1 MCVSMCVCL
10 LVVLQVNFIRA
21 KLNVCS
27 VYLEVILH
35 WDVCLT
41 LCVCG
46 CVCVCCTCICYYYC
60 RAWCVFRFRL
70 NEQFAQQ
77 IILSNQERNSLGSL
91 WTVTVS

>member
-1 MCVSMCVCL
+1 MCVCL

-41 LCVCG
+41 LCVWMC
-46 CVCVCCTCICYYYC
+46 
-60 RAWCVFRFRL
+60 WCVVLVFV
-70 NEQFAQQ
+70 
-77 IILSNQERNSLGSL
+77 IIIVGLG
-91 WTVTVS
+91 VCFVFD

>member
-1 MCVSMCVCL
+1 MCVCL

-41 LCVCG
+41 LCVCVVLVFVIIIVG
-46 CVCVCCTCICYYYC
+46 LGVCF
-60 RAWCVFRFRL
+60 VFD
-70 NEQFAQQ
+70 
-77 IILSNQERNSLGSL
+77 
-91 WTVTVS
+91 

>member
-46 CVCVCCTCICYYYC
+46 CVCVFVL
-60 RAWCVFRFRL
+60 VFV
-70 NEQFAQQ
+70 
-77 IILSNQERNSLGSL
+77 IIIVGLGL
-91 WTVTVS
+91 CFVFD